1 MPSTQ
6 AQLIHV
12 AYTQAQVID
21 QLLSTLRSSGT
32 DAATIP
38 LVPGPPVEH
47 DATATSATAS
57 GATQYGPDD
66 PEPVGV
72 RFVTTGLGETYERR
86 PDGWQLYINDEHGE
100 RWGVPP
106 KTWAQLL
113 ADATPFGPLYVVAAE
128 AIDRDAKSSEYSLA
142 DAAEILKAHGIR
154 SGQRR
159 LKARLYALGWTD
171 GLNLPTREGAPYL
184 VVAEPANPGTGRN
197 AVVRVR
203 ETGVRALVE
212 DYGIAWQR

>member
-1 MPSTQ
+1 MVNIE
-6 AQLIHV
+6 AQLIQV
-12 AYTQAQVID
+12 AYTQAQVIGH
-21 QLLSTLRSSGT
+21 LLSTLRPADADVPLSLNDSGT
-32 DAATIP
+32 QR
-38 LVPGPPVEH
+38 PGDIAPSE
-47 DATATSATAS
+47 TGS
-57 GATQYGPDD
+57 GATQYGLGD
-66 PEPVGV
+66 PEPAGV

-100 RWGVPP
+100 RWGLPP
-106 KTWAQLL
+106 KTWPQLL
-113 ADATPFGPLYVVAAE
+113 ADTTPFGPLAVVAPE
-128 AIDRDAKSSEYSLA
+128 TIHRDGDPTEYSLA